1 MQILQNSPLVSSLLD
16 FFILLILSS
25 LNSSTSKWIF
35 SKTVRLIPINP
46 MADSLLG
53 TQLINHIF
61 FSESQKGSLLLTHT
75 CTYGVLC
82 THSHI
87 YTFMSADREVT
98 YPARLYHDHGWN
110 TCFCL
115 DPSHFLYLH
124 PFTFRSKQ
132 TSWGQPSTG
141 QLGDKFSIMLPF

>member
-1 MQILQNSPLVSSLLD
+1 M
-16 FFILLILSS
+16 
-25 LNSSTSKWIF
+25 
-35 SKTVRLIPINP
+35 RLIPINP

-98 YPARLYHDHGWN
+98 YPARLYHDHG
-110 TCFCL
+110 
-115 DPSHFLYLH
+115 
-124 PFTFRSKQ
+124 
-132 TSWGQPSTG
+132 
-141 QLGDKFSIMLPF
+141 